1 MIKDATRFT
10 NVFADS
16 VETAAQTVASAT
28 ITALTATNLNGKK
41 AKGILVIASLA
52 ADKTLNA
59 TEKANEIIEV
69 TVSDADKTLT
79 LGMAAGERMVIKNND
94 STNALKVKNV
104 AADTA
109 LTIPASGSAI
119 VFAGTAGAM
128 IYFMDTTV

>member
-1 MIKDATRFT
+1 MIKDATKFT

-16 VETAAQTVASAT
+16 VETAAQTT
-28 ITALTATNLNGKK
+28 TNLNGKK
-41 AKGILVIASLA
+41 VKGILVIASLA

-69 TVSDADKTLT
+69 TASDATKTLT

-109 LTIPASGSAI
+109 LTVPASGSAI

>member
-1 MIKDATRFT
+1 MIKDATKFT
-10 NVFADS
+10 NVFADN
-16 VETAAQTVASAT
+16 VETAVQATASAT
-28 ITALTATNLNGKK
+28 ITTLTATKINGKK

-69 TVSDADKTLT
+69 TVSDATKTLT

-119 VFAGTAGAM
+119 VFAGTGGAM
-128 IYFMDTTV
+128 IYVMDTTA